1 MELDPLS
8 HTTLKEI
15 PLDFINAVSATR
27 RNWEQRQ
34 KICRQVRKSTLD
46 QCQPTPLERY
56 MRRQPESL
64 FSIFSKI
71 LFQMDVALNFSLKGR
86 PMFVMGRWDD
96 FHPKILPKTPNMGM
110 CPT

>member
-46 QCQPTPLERY
+46 QCQPTPLWKDTCTANQRASV
-56 MRRQPESL
+56 Q
-64 FSIFSKI
+64 
-71 LFQMDVALNFSLKGR
+71 FSLRYYSK
-86 PMFVMGRWDD
+86 W
-96 FHPKILPKTPNMGM
+96 T
-110 CPT
+110 